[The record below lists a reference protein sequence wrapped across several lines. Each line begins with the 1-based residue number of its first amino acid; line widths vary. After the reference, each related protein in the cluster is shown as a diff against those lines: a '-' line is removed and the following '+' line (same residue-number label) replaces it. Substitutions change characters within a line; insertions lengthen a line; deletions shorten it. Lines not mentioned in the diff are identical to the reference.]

1 MNILLLQGQGGFSQ
15 YGLLLIMF
23 VFMIFFMI
31 LPQRKKAKKEKA
43 FMDNLKAGDKVVT
56 NAGIHGKLVSLN
68 EENTTCVVET
78 MAGKIMFEKSA
89 LSMELTEKRN
99 AK

>member
-1 MNILLLQGQGGFSQ
+1 MMLLLQGQGGFSE
-15 YGLLLIMF
+15 YGLFLIMF

-43 FMDNLKAGDKVVT
+43 FMDNLKAGDKIVT
-56 NAGIHGKLVSLN
+56 NAGIHGKLVSVN
-68 EENTTCVVET
+68 EENATCVVET
-78 MAGKIMFEKSA
+78 MAGKLLFEKTA
-89 LSMELTEKRN
+89 LSMELTELRN